1 MHIEPLRSWLLIV
14 ELVIFNLL
22 FASFLPCLFPSLIG
36 TAAVLLYVHL
46 CIFSLFLDLRAN
58 FFFQGFER
66 LDDWPKILLELRKLM
81 AQSGPS
87 EPSDVVYPGSKHL
100 ALLRMSSNNGQRMA
114 YVNMV
119 DNFLQAALHLFYLK
133 MTEFPDGA
141 LPDYPDLLNDHL
153 RCVRQMYIDFQYL
166 FFPASS
172 KMKLLQMSTLKIKR
186 RGITIYERCIKLI
199 SILPHHKPYTN

>member
-1 MHIEPLRSWLLIV
+1 M
-14 ELVIFNLL
+14 
-22 FASFLPCLFPSLIG
+22 
-36 TAAVLLYVHL
+36 
-46 CIFSLFLDLRAN
+46 
-58 FFFQGFER
+58 QGFER

-141 LPDYPDLLNDHL
+141 LPEYPDLLNDHL

-186 RGITIYERCIKLI
+186 RGTTIYERCIKLI